1 MMSDST
7 NVMVPGHCSSETS
20 TRENLIRRV
29 ADHHGQGRVIVT
41 QFASNLHR
49 CPAQALLQPQG
60 LSGRSG
66 ACKGTMPHP
75 AAAGLDRAG

>member
-49 CPAQALLQPQG
+49 CPHRPSCSRRACRGAPVHAQGRCLTPC
-60 LSGRSG
+60 SGW
-66 ACKGTMPHP
+66 P
-75 AAAGLDRAG
+75 